1 MFHKK
6 LPFKR
11 VLMDSWYAT
20 QRLMALIDN
29 WEKIYYCPLKK
40 NRLVDETGGNEKY
53 QRIDSL
59 SWSELDVKQGKLIKL
74 KKFPD
79 QKKVKWFRVTISTNR
94 TEYIATN
101 ELTASDIEQVKSTCS
116 YRWKI
121 EEFHRELK
129 QAMQRGLGEAAR
141 SWGSPPETKP
151 VYCGAF
157 IVSRL
162 CRKGLNIC

>member
-40 NRLVDETGGNEKY
+40 NRLVDETGGKEKS

-59 SWSELDVKQGKLIKL
+59 EGRELDVKPGKLIKL

-79 QKKVKWFRVTISTNR
+79 QKKVKLFRVTISTNR

-141 SWGSPPETKP
+141 SWGLPP
-151 VYCGAF
+151 
-157 IVSRL
+157 
-162 CRKGLNIC
+162 